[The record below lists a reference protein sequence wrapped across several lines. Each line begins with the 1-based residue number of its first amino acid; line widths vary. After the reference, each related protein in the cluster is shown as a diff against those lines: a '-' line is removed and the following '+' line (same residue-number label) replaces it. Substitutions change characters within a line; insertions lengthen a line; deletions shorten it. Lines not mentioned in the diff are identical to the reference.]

1 MKNKRRVFIIALS
14 LVLLGVV
21 SSVNWREPRYHWKTL
36 SSWLATYGAGPA
48 DYKPSPEADHALRQI
63 GSNAVPG
70 LLRLLHST
78 NSHSSFKFV
87 RKDNY
92 TGLVFLPAT
101 TPPSTFQSRF
111 VAWVE
116 KFPYRL
122 RRVTIPASWDHW
134 KAYLAFQALGP
145 EGKSAI
151 PDLVKLAQDPGD
163 NSNPSGT
170 GMAPGVR
177 FWKDTKTVAI
187 FANQSSTYVVL
198 GGTASPTSG
207 FRWGLVRN
215 ANAILVDG
223 EIAAWSLAAI
233 GADSVPP
240 LVEMLTNSNPR
251 LRCRAAVALGLM
263 GEAAEPA
270 VPALVKMLHDPD
282 INTRWEATDALGC
295 IGRQPDLVV
304 PALIEALADPNA
316 GMKFNAME
324 SLGDFGERATNAIP
338 ALLALFP
345 EGDVRFG
352 NYAASALNKISR
364 DTTEKEVL
372 PFLLHR
378 IKDSPHPYTRSM
390 ALETLGQITNEPDLA
405 IPPLIEALGDTNE
418 LIRNTAIYCLGHF
431 NSKAKAAMPKLISLT
446 TDGHIEVR
454 KLATNALDKIDPAWQ
469 TNRSK

>member
-1 MKNKRRVFIIALS
+1 MRKNRRIFI
-14 LVLLGVV
+14 LVLAPVLLVIAF
-21 SSVNWREPRYHWKTL
+21 SVKWREPRYHWKPL
-36 SSWLATYGAGPA
+36 SSWLAAYGAGPA
-48 DYKPSPEADHALRQI
+48 NYKPSPKADNALRQI

-92 TGLVFLPAT
+92 TGVVFLPAT
-101 TPPSTFQSRF
+101 GPPSTIQSRF

-116 KFPYRL
+116 KFPFRL
-122 RRVTIPASWDHW
+122 RRVTIPPSWDHW

-145 EGKSAI
+145 AGKSAI
-151 PDLVKLAQDPGD
+151 PDLVKLAHDPSD

-170 GMAPGVR
+170 GMAPNVG
-177 FWKDTKTVAI
+177 FWKDTKTVAM
-187 FANQSSTYVVL
+187 FADQSSTYVVL
-198 GGTASPTSG
+198 GGTAYPTTAIT
-207 FRWGLVRN
+207 WGPERN
-215 ANAILVDG
+215 VNAILVDG

-240 LVEMLTNSNPR
+240 LMEMLTNSNPR

-270 VPALVKMLHDPD
+270 VPMLIKMLHDPD

-316 GMKFNAME
+316 GMKFTAME

-345 EGDVRFG
+345 EGDMRFG
-352 NYAASALNKISR
+352 NEAASALIKISR
-364 DTTEKEVL
+364 DATEKEVL

-378 IKDSPHPYTRSM
+378 IKDSPHPYARSE
-390 ALETLGQITNEPDLA
+390 ALRTLGEMKEEPDLA

-418 LIRNTAIYCLGHF
+418 MIRNSAIYCLGDF
-431 NSKAKAAMPKLISLT
+431 GSKAKAAMPKLIPLT
-446 TDGHIEVR
+446 TDRNNGVR